1 MNELEAWLDQYFPL
15 WRSYPSCVHLAQ
27 SIVFSNTKKTTLS
40 QHDKSWIDKYRPK
53 ETTCLLGSQTNSR
66 YLKHWLQQ
74 MKIKPMSAP
83 SLDPNKASKMSKKKK
98 KKKKTKI
105 MNDFIIDESATF
117 DFFNN
122 TQQKPMVIDDDEDD
136 DDFMMGPKA
145 SKKRLEDDIQSNVL
159 LLVGDCGVGKTAAVY
174 TAAEE
179 VGYEVFEIHSGM
191 KRSGKDITAA
201 VGDMTK
207 NHLVTFEVKTE
218 QIKKRRLNPCLSSA
232 PINNGE
238 NTMLKS
244 FLRKESDIKKSSS
257 KKPSTITVTKN
268 VTKQSLILLEDVDLL
283 YEEDKGFWNAVT
295 DLSQRSKRPIIMTC
309 NGKV

>member
-1 MNELEAWLDQYFPL
+1 
-15 WRSYPSCVHLAQ
+15 
-27 SIVFSNTKKTTLS
+27 
-40 QHDKSWIDKYRPK
+40 
-53 ETTCLLGSQTNSR
+53 
-66 YLKHWLQQ
+66 

-83 SLDPNKASKMSKKKK
+83 SLDPNKASKMSRKKK
-98 KKKKTKI
+98 KKKKTK
-105 MNDFIIDESATF
+105 MMDDFIIDESATF
-117 DFFNN
+117 DFFSNR
-122 TQQKPMVIDDDEDD
+122 QQKPIVIDDNDDD
-136 DDFMMGPKA
+136 DDFMVGPKA
-145 SKKRLEDDIQSNVL
+145 PKKRIEDDIQSNVL

-191 KRSGKDITAA
+191 KRSGKDVTAA

-232 PINNGE
+232 PASNGE
-238 NTMLKS
+238 NTMLKN

-283 YEEDKGFWNAVT
+283 YEEDKGFWSAVI